1 MTAID
6 HVSQRA
12 DPLPG
17 FVFQPD
23 RAHHLA
29 IDVGGLLAAA
39 QILHGVVAALGRDPK
54 RNAAAGAAAV
64 EPEHE
69 AGLFPRPA
77 MVERINAERAVL
89 ADQPRRDLLEELEA
103 WPPHQRAI
111 AEHPEVAFGRF
122 RF

>member
-1 MTAID
+1 MAAID

-23 RAHHLA
+23 RTHHLA

-54 RNAAAGAAAV
+54 RDAAAGAAAV
-64 EPEHE
+64 EPEPE
-69 AGLFPRPA
+69 AGFFRRPA
-77 MVERINAERAVL
+77 AVEPINAERSVL
-89 ADQPRRDLLEELEA
+89 ADQPLRGLLEELQA
-103 WPPHQRAI
+103 
-111 AEHPEVAFGRF
+111 
-122 RF
+122 

>member
-1 MTAID
+1 MAAID

-23 RAHHLA
+23 RTHHLA
-29 IDVGGLLAAA
+29 IHVGGLLAAA

-64 EPEHE
+64 EPEHD
-69 AGLFPRPA
+69 AWLFRRPT
-77 MVERINAERAVL
+77 MGGRINAEPSVL
-89 ADQPRRDLLEELEA
+89 ADQPRLDLLKELES
-103 WPPHQRAI
+103 PHP
-111 AEHPEVAFGRF
+111 HN
-122 RF
+122 

>member
-1 MTAID
+1 MAAID

-23 RAHHLA
+23 RTHHLA

-69 AGLFPRPA
+69 AGVFRPPA
-77 MVERINAERAVL
+77 MGERINAKRATL
-89 ADQPRRDLLEELEA
+89 SDQPPRDLLAQLDA
-103 WPPHQRAI
+103 PP
-111 AEHPEVAFGRF
+111 P
-122 RF
+122 

>member
-23 RAHHLA
+23 RTHHLA

-39 QILHGVVAALGRDPK
+39 QILHGVAAALGRDPK

-64 EPEHE
+64 KPEHE
-69 AGLFPRPA
+69 AGFFRRPA
-77 MVERINAERAVL
+77 MGERINAERAVP
-89 ADQPRRDLLEELEA
+89 PRRPRRALLEELE
-103 WPPHQRAI
+103 
-111 AEHPEVAFGRF
+111 
-122 RF
+122 